1 MSSDASKLKS
11 LLITH
16 TTKNLQNELPYLLY
30 IASELSAD
38 INKSDVSLRKI
49 LAFFTSKDSEVV
61 ETALAVLIARGIIKS
76 TANSHRYNFSTLF
89 YYDFFKDM
97 ATESVIQ
104 KLRDTEKS
112 ETSSVTMPWLEQVVD
127 IVKKQPIVDR
137 ADIAKI
143 IDARE
148 DDKLKTGIGEL
159 YGKGTTIHT
168 GTYIG
173 ENTGTNIGTQ
183 NNVQVNIQSMS
194 NAFATLLSGD
204 VSSDKYLAAFRELPS
219 VQMFIPQEDKKL
231 LGERITALH
240 EADDEEALRE
250 AEYRVEELTAPA
262 EQEMTGTYIAAA
274 MNSTDFFKV
283 TDEQWEA
290 LIHVSKKDLEE
301 NLPNEFITSLGFAVM
316 LHNVF
321 ETIRLN
327 AAKDD
332 AARKKSRYGA

>member
-1 MSSDASKLKS
+1 MFVGQLSSSDFASMMNDRTIWKDLPETIPWNISATASSEENVGIPAVLQSLYEYTGGNAICGKIFGEELLEKLKQGKFARRRFFYPSDITQIAYELLSSDASKLKS

-204 VSSDKYLAAFRELPS
+204 VSSDKYLAAFRELPCS
-219 VQMFIPQEDKKL
+219 NV
-231 LGERITALH
+231 H
-240 EADDEEALRE
+240 
-250 AEYRVEELTAPA
+250 
-262 EQEMTGTYIAAA
+262 
-274 MNSTDFFKV
+274 STR
-283 TDEQWEA
+283 
-290 LIHVSKKDLEE
+290 
-301 NLPNEFITSLGFAVM
+301 G
-316 LHNVF
+316 
-321 ETIRLN
+321 
-327 AAKDD
+327 
-332 AARKKSRYGA
+332 